1 MSGKLDRPDTSLL
14 PLVPGHEA
22 VSVVDKLGPD
32 AAAYGLQ
39 EGDLIG
45 APLWQNMCL
54 TCSDCRTVGP
64 DSCPQKQMAGITTPG
79 TFAEFGLVDAA
90 SAVVITRAGDAGQ
103 DKEKIPSPA
112 TLSPLFCA
120 GITVWDALER
130 AQLQRGETVA
140 VVGTGGLG
148 ELAVRYARALGGRVL
163 ALDVQDEQLEAC
175 KDSAEVTINTRTTS
189 PDVLKDKI
197 SAVSGRP
204 AADVVIVTAGVVA
217 AYETALGIVRF
228 EGRLIAVGMPVEP
241 LSVSLLQFGLLG
253 FRYVGSLPCPSVNHQ
268 TAAC

>member
-14 PLVPGHEA
+14 PIVPGHEA

-45 APLWQNMCL
+45 APLWQDMCL
-54 TCSDCRTVGP
+54 ACIDCRTVGP
-64 DSCPQKQMAGITTPG
+64 DSCPQKQMAGITRPG
-79 TFAEFGLVDAA
+79 TFAEYGLVDAA
-90 SAVVITRAGDAGQ
+90 SAVVISRAGDTSQ
-103 DKEKIPSPA
+103 DEGKIPSPVV
-112 TLSPLFCA
+112 LSPLFCA

-140 VVGTGGLG
+140 VVGAGGLG
-148 ELAVRYARALGGRVL
+148 ELAVRYARALGGRIL
-163 ALDVQDEQLEAC
+163 ALDVQDEQLDAC
-175 KDSAEVTINTRTTS
+175 KDSAEVIINTRTTG
-189 PDVLKDKI
+189 PGVLKDKI

-204 AADVVIVTAGVVA
+204 TVDVVIVTAGVVA
-217 AYETALGIVRF
+217 AYETAMGIVRF

-241 LSVSLLQFGLLG
+241 LSVSLLHFGILG
-253 FRYVGSLPCPSVNHQ
+253 LRYVGSFLCSRVDRQ
-268 TAAC
+268 SAAC